1 MVTSGTPN
9 WLCKLGLHKWE
20 DYGESVMLT
29 RKEPMTYVWPTWA
42 HRKWR
47 RWRGTPKKFLG
58 KKVRTKR
65 KCLRCGI
72 NMKRILAK
80 NLDGTLSSVGWVLLS
95 KFDEETYEESQRET
109 ARRKMI
115 R

>member
-1 MVTSGTPN
+1 MVTSGAPN

-20 DYGESVMLT
+20 DFGESVVVT
-29 RKEPMTYVWPTWA
+29 RREPMSHVWIARHAPTWA

-47 RWRGTPKKFLG
+47 RWGGIPKKFLG

-72 NMKRILAK
+72 NMKRILVK
-80 NLDGTLSSVGWVLLS
+80 NPDGTLSSVGWVLLS
-95 KFDEETYEESQRET
+95 NFDEETSKES
-109 ARRKMI
+109 
-115 R
+115 